1 MSCSPLTGFPRQLTA
16 SLQGVNLY
24 SVFHS
29 LQSSLWTLW
38 ELVLLGEPLLVL
50 GSSPPLVAQA
60 VLALTSLVWPL
71 TYAGDFRP
79 FFNIHSDAF
88 RSVQSAKPPA
98 LPSVLLG
105 VTNPFI
111 LKTLKGW
118 PHVLQLPEPPGTSV
132 PAKGLACVQSPR
144 CLRLCLSV
152 RVSVPSRLPLC
163 NGIHPQPF
171 APIDWLS

>member
-1 MSCSPLTGFPRQLTA
+1 M
-16 SLQGVNLY
+16 NLY

-88 RSVQSAKPPA
+88 RAMQAAKSPA

-132 PAKGLACVQSPR
+132 PAKGLAYVQPPR
-144 CLRLCLSV
+144 CLRLCSSV
-152 RVSVPSRLPLC
+152 RVLSLAPPALQWHTPTALR
-163 NGIHPQPF
+163 PQS
-171 APIDWLS
+171 IGCRNTCL